1 MLMNVFKYIN
11 HKKTLMGK
19 FFFKNHQNNY
29 SMCLERE
36 IQTVGL
42 STILKVNV
50 RLKTSWN
57 LDVSEGEI

>member
-1 MLMNVFKYIN
+1 
-11 HKKTLMGK
+11 MGK

-29 SMCLERE
+29 SMGLERE
-36 IQTVGL
+36 IPTVGL

-57 LDVSEGEI
+57 LDLSEGEI